1 MKTFLDLLPPELR
14 NKIWHYVLSSPS
26 GTVSLRRN
34 SYYQPGRIH
43 YKIVEC
49 GSDFSERPPEEFR
62 LSFLRT
68 CRQIY
73 TECKDMFWDLNALDL
88 EALLHESGRPGLL
101 PDISPVGYQVRAVE
115 LDINFLARTM
125 VRGDPRLEPKL
136 ALGKVL
142 RGLAQWSYQGRL
154 ESITLNARNK
164 FREESGD
171 SLGHQSFRE
180 ILLLRRD
187 GEPNGISGLLNP
199 TAREMLYHEYLDV
212 LCRAGGKNGYLS
224 HLKRNLVIDTLPQ
237 HNEGCKISEG
247 DPNEML
253 DELNLAWGGHLIM
266 NQDIS
271 HRDGNRVKDV
281 FMKRLTPK
289 GRGVSITASMWSS
302 TSRLNVT
309 HVVTMKTSVQL
320 KRFSSS
326 SVLIRSSRILLLV
339 TAIPILSG
347 R

>member
-1 MKTFLDLLPPELR
+1 
-14 NKIWHYVLSSPS
+14 
-26 GTVSLRRN
+26 
-34 SYYQPGRIH
+34 
-43 YKIVEC
+43 
-49 GSDFSERPPEEFR
+49 
-62 LSFLRT
+62 
-68 CRQIY
+68 
-73 TECKDMFWDLNALDL
+73 MFWDLNALDL

-142 RGLAQWSYQGRL
+142 RGLAEWSYQGRL

-187 GEPNGISGLLNP
+187 GEPNGISGLPNP

-289 GRGVSITASMWSS
+289 GRGGFYYSFDVELYLAAQCHT
-302 TSRLNVT
+302 RRNNED
-309 HVVTMKTSVQL
+309 
-320 KRFSSS
+320 KRSAKE
-326 SVLIRSSRILLLV
+326 ILLEFGTHSLLPDLIARYRHTDTFRALRSDMGFITV
-339 TAIPILSG
+339 
-347 R
+347 